1 MADASV
7 PGSTKP
13 RPRILSFAIG
23 VVGGV
28 LGLLP
33 WLMGAWMRRDD
44 ASFAVLPI
52 SRDHATLLVS
62 LVLLGGVFAGLAV
75 HFLGRRR
82 RTTGWPAAL
91 GVALVHL
98 IAVGLRFSALADEL
112 RIGDGGDEKAML
124 YFAGM
129 LAGTIAAVLAA
140 QVGFHMASSPSAGVV
155 SVGVALAAVP
165 FATWVGRCF
174 VAFAG
179 EGSPPAFLPTL
190 LHWLPAVIVGVALV
204 WCGVRPVWRR
214 IVAWVISLLS
224 LWLALTLFMVIEYAF
239 EMRELPAGAT
249 AREPARVLA
258 MVLEETWFPVV
269 VAFAIGIV
277 GTAVRM
283 LIEWGVSRGRV
294 AAE

>member
-1 MADASV
+1 MTDASV
-7 PGSTKP
+7 SGSTKP

-23 VVGGV
+23 VAGGI

-33 WLMGAWMRRDD
+33 WVVGVWTLPDEVP
-44 ASFAVLPI
+44 FVVLPI
-52 SRDHATLLVS
+52 SQKQAILLFS
-62 LVLLGGVFAGLAV
+62 LVVLGGVFAGVAV
-75 HFLGRRR
+75 HFLRRR
-82 RTTGWPAAL
+82 REIAGWPAAL

-98 IAVGLRFSALADEL
+98 TAVALSFSPLADEL
-112 RIGDGGDEKAML
+112 RIGSSGDEKDL
-124 YFAGM
+124 IYFAGM

-140 QVGFHMASSPSAGVV
+140 QVGFHMTSSPSAGVV

-179 EGSPPAFLPTL
+179 EGSPPTYLPTL
-190 LHWLPAVIVGVALV
+190 LLWLPAVIVGVALV

-214 IVAWVISLLS
+214 IVAWVMSLLA
-224 LWLALTLFMVIEYAF
+224 LWLVSALFLVIEYAF
-239 EMRELPAGAT
+239 GIRELPVGAT

-269 VAFAIGIV
+269 VAFVIGLV

-283 LIEWGVSRGRV
+283 LIEWGMSRGRV
-294 AAE
+294 AA

>member
-1 MADASV
+1 MTDESV
-7 PGSTKP
+7 PGATKP

-23 VVGGV
+23 LAGGI

-33 WLMGAWMRRDD
+33 WLVGAWTLPDEVP
-44 ASFAVLPI
+44 FVVLPI
-52 SRDHATLLVS
+52 SQKQSILLFS
-62 LVLLGGVFAGLAV
+62 LVVLGGVFAGLAV

-82 RTTGWPAAL
+82 MTAGWPAAL

-98 IAVGLRFSALADEL
+98 AAVALSFSALADLL
-112 RIGDGGDEKAML
+112 RLGSDEKDMI

-129 LAGTIAAVLAA
+129 LAGTLTAVLTA
-140 QVGFHMASSPSAGVV
+140 QLGFHMTSSPSPGVV

-179 EGSPPAFLPTL
+179 EGSPPEYLPAL
-190 LHWLPAVIVGVALV
+190 VHWLPAVLVGAVLV

-214 IVAWVISLLS
+214 VVAWVMSLLA
-224 LWLALTLFMVIEYAF
+224 LWLVSTLFMVIEFAF
-239 EMRELPAGAT
+239 EMRALPAGAT
-249 AREPARVLA
+249 AREPVRVLS
-258 MVLEETWFPVV
+258 MVLEETWLPVV
-269 VAFAIGIV
+269 VAFVIAIV

-283 LIEWGVSRGRV
+283 LVEWGVSRRRDP
-294 AAE
+294 A